1 MTIKLG
7 FDTKNGNFFI
17 EYNDAFLLTDDGF
30 DAGERLDLDNY
41 LELIFDERTPFAT
54 EVYSNEHDLVR
65 HDYSVMIHQSL
76 IHSGEDEPA
85 IFSTTSRVLVE
96 YIERNVIPGTV
107 IPIRAKRFNNGYV
120 TWYDLDFTTFRK
132 GLRVYDPQSDT

>member
-17 EYNDAFLLTDDGF
+17 EYNDAFLLTD
-30 DAGERLDLDNY
+30 AGERLDLDNY
-41 LELIFDERTPFAT
+41 LELIFDERTPFAV

-107 IPIRAKRFNNGYV
+107 IPIRAKRFNNGY
-120 TWYDLDFTTFRK
+120 DLDFTTFRK